1 MKDNYR
7 KINSSIQG
15 YLDDKK
21 VRIWTFDIID
31 KIKKGNIDSNYE
43 FRFTSDRDTAKD
55 IIAKTQDNV
64 KIDFKVYDKEGKLTN
79 VNLQMWFKFA
89 GDFGV
94 HNECV
99 NCIYEIINV
108 QNK

>member
-64 KIDFKVYDKEGKLTN
+64 KIDFKVYDKEGKLIN
-79 VNLQMWFKFA
+79 VNLQMRFKFA